1 MDRLALP
8 SGSVRPEEEGAC
20 CPQTWHYG
28 HMRACRYILSIRL
41 KQPGEAEE
49 SALQQWVEQAAPG
62 AELQQKTPG
71 NLSFSI
77 AQEVCLICSSV

>member
-1 MDRLALP
+1 MGVKVLA
-8 SGSVRPEEEGAC
+8 
-20 CPQTWHYG
+20 T
-28 HMRACRYILSIRL
+28 CRYILSIRL

-49 SALQQWVEQAAPG
+49 AAVLQWVEHAAPG

-77 AQEVCLICSSV
+77 AQEVCLIYISM